1 MKLNKREKKML
12 TVLGIIIVL
21 FSYYYFSFRILE
33 INLRSAKENLLEL
46 EDQKQILLAKM
57 STNKRLD
64 EDILNL
70 NEEIIAESAQYYDKI
85 DQEEAMMILVNYAK
99 KASLDLLRFE
109 FIPENA
115 DDGFR
120 QKVVASVSFNSN
132 YKAIKIFMKSIEH
145 HSKFIKI
152 SNVSFSGNEDGTIK
166 GDLNL
171 EFNKLN
177 QITPF
182 ASYKNTEVTL
192 QDNYKASGI
201 DPFLPFDG
209 FIIPN
214 QEQDILIEGE
224 EPQEIDPDYKP
235 KTLLYGFEEGNTFF
249 VGNDDKIFG
258 AVGRSETRKE
268 NTYSAYLEFDFV
280 NARRFNEANVVFD
293 AAPVILQKQAE
304 TISMWVYAYEPSDH
318 NIGLQILDSAG
329 RDYRLELTKGVEW
342 TQWEEIEANMPIE
355 ITYPCIIQRIYVE
368 GVGYEHKLKG
378 RYLFDQLQVTY
389 PIQ

>member
-33 INLRSAKENLLEL
+33 NNLRLARENELEL
-46 EDQKQILLAKM
+46 SDQKQILLAKM

-64 EDILNL
+64 EDISNL
-70 NEEIIAESAQYYDKI
+70 NAEIIAESDRYYNKI
-85 DQEEAMMILVNYAK
+85 DQEEAMMTLVNYAK
-99 KASLDLLRFE
+99 DTSLELLSFE
-109 FIPENA
+109 FIPEK
-115 DDGFR
+115 DEESFR
-120 QKVVASVSFNSN
+120 QKVVASVSFNAN
-132 YKAIKIFMKSIEH
+132 YKTIKDFMKAIEKH
-145 HSKFIKI
+145 KKFIKI
-152 SNVSFSGNEDGTIK
+152 SNASFSGNEDGTIK

-171 EFNKLN
+171 EFNEID

-182 ASYKNTEVTL
+182 SSYKNSEVTL
-192 QDNYKASGI
+192 QDNYKVADV

-209 FIIPN
+209 FILPIEQQGEILDT
-214 QEQDILIEGE
+214 QEV
-224 EPQEIDPDYKP
+224 DPDYKP

-268 NTYSAYLEFDFV
+268 NTYSAYLEFDFI
-280 NARRFNEANVVFD
+280 NARMFNEANVVFD
-293 AAPVILQKQAE
+293 AAPVMLQKQAD

-318 NIGLQILDSAG
+318 NIGLEILDSAG

-342 TQWEEIEANMPIE
+342 TQWQEIEAQLPKE

-368 GVGYEHKLKG
+368 GIGYEHKLKG

-389 PIQ
+389 PVQ